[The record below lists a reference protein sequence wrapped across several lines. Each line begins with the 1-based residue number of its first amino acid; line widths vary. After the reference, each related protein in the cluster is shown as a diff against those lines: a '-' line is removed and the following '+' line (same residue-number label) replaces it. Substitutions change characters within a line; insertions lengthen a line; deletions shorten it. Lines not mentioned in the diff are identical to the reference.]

1 MYALPD
7 VVASKLIT
15 GKAPEISVHS
25 LVPVG
30 CQRDLERAKLLGDSR
45 EWIMQTREWIIGK
58 AHGLDAPE
66 RSWPDE
72 MAVTRR
78 TITTSRYAEPFRN
91 QNRKRPVQTVRVE
104 FTLRPY
110 VLYIGTMDSTLM
122 KGLAVLE
129 SLVRSGKPRGASDLA
144 RELGLTRSNIHR
156 TLQTLVAAG
165 YVRQSRHGREY
176 ECTLKLFEL
185 SSAVMK
191 GVDVRQCAPAHIRH
205 LADVTEETVHLSSL
219 DGAEVI
225 YVDKIESPQPIR
237 AYSVVGGR
245 APAHCV
251 ASGKA
256 LLSSLDDALLTALLP
271 EQLPAFTE
279 RTLPTLA
286 ALQKQLAQVRAS
298 GCAVNRGEWRTS
310 VAGIAAVV
318 FDAAGL
324 AEAAVGISG
333 PVERV
338 LPEEEAYQRA
348 VLDTARAI
356 SAELGCRAYPVGDSA
371 SPLAST
377 R

>member
-1 MYALPD
+1 
-7 VVASKLIT
+7 
-15 GKAPEISVHS
+15 
-25 LVPVG
+25 
-30 CQRDLERAKLLGDSR
+30 
-45 EWIMQTREWIIGK
+45 
-58 AHGLDAPE
+58 
-66 RSWPDE
+66 
-72 MAVTRR
+72 
-78 TITTSRYAEPFRN
+78 
-91 QNRKRPVQTVRVE
+91 
-104 FTLRPY
+104 
-110 VLYIGTMDSTLM
+110 
-122 KGLAVLE
+122 
-129 SLVRSGKPRGASDLA
+129 
-144 RELGLTRSNIHR
+144 
-156 TLQTLVAAG
+156 
-165 YVRQSRHGREY
+165 
-176 ECTLKLFEL
+176 LFEL
-185 SSAVMK
+185 SSAVMERV
-191 GVDVRQCAPAHIRH
+191 GVRQCAPAHIRH
-205 LADVTEETVHLSSL
+205 LADVTEETVHVSSL

-256 LLSSLDDALLTALLP
+256 LLSSLDDDSSLTAVLP

-338 LPEEEAYQRA
+338 LPEEEAYRRA

-356 SAELGCRAYPVGDSA
+356 STELGCRAYPVGDPTP
-371 SPLAST
+371 PLAST
-377 R
+377 TREVTHEHD